1 MPDTLAGSVWKEQ
14 GDICFSLKKNAGL
27 FQMSEC
33 VDSEAVRVAWVFP
46 TLSSSSRWQPILA
59 ATRRVLPNTAFF
71 SGFWPGFIP
80 GYENS
85 FQVGELQGVRSIT
98 LRTRKS
104 GAPSRFFWAPPW
116 VLRDIAKFRPA
127 VIVTNGFTLLTAY
140 LVLLKL
146 TIGCRIIV
154 LWQGISP
161 ETGGG
166 PRSLRLLFRRLFARH
181 VDLLIS
187 NTSEGAEYLLNAVQ
201 AARHKVV
208 HRVFEVAER
217 EALIGAAMQ
226 DGSSHYRSRK
236 PVFLFVGRL
245 IRGKGVHKLLE
256 ACSLLIHKGV
266 DNFSVVIVGEGKH
279 GDEFRRFT
287 NRSGLAP
294 HIQWAGPV
302 GYKQLGAYYD
312 SCDVFVLP
320 SLEDTW
326 GVVIME
332 AMTMGK
338 PVLCS
343 ARAGVREMVAHGVN
357 GFIFDPEN
365 PSALADYMESL
376 ITDQGLRRQF
386 GAASFEIVRRYTPQN
401 VAMMFASYFRQLAA

>member
-1 MPDTLAGSVWKEQ
+1 V
-14 GDICFSLKKNAGL
+14 LK
-27 FQMSEC
+27 
-33 VDSEAVRVAWVFP
+33 
-46 TLSSSSRWQPILA
+46 
-59 ATRRVLPNTAFF
+59 
-71 SGFWPGFIP
+71 
-80 GYENS
+80 
-85 FQVGELQGVRSIT
+85 
-98 LRTRKS
+98 
-104 GAPSRFFWAPPW
+104 
-116 VLRDIAKFRPA
+116 DIAKFQPTVA
-127 VIVTNGFTLLTAY
+127 VTNGFTLLTAY

-154 LWQGISP
+154 LWQGVSP

-166 PRSLRLLFRRLFARH
+166 PRSLRLLFRRLLARH

-187 NTSEGAEYLLNAVQ
+187 NTKEGAEYLLNTVEASRQ
-201 AARHKVV
+201 KVV

-217 EALIGAAMQ
+217 EALIEAAKQ
-226 DGSSHYRSRK
+226 DGFTFRSPR

-266 DNFSVVIVGEGKH
+266 DNFSLVIVGEGKH
-279 GDEFRRFT
+279 ADEFRRFT
-287 NRSGLAP
+287 IRSGLAQ
-294 HIQWAGPV
+294 HIQWERPV

-326 GVVIME
+326 GVVVME

-365 PSALADYMESL
+365 PPALADYMERL
-376 ITDQGLRRQF
+376 IADAGLRRQF
-386 GAASFEIVRRYTPQN
+386 GIASREIVRHYTPQN
-401 VAMMFASYFRQLAA
+401 VAMMFASYFRQLAASSA